1 MRAAAAVETQDAL
14 HHERCKSLRRKS
26 RCRDC
31 SVLSMYR
38 DVAAANE
45 VSGKKQPCR
54 GLPSTIGRVQNR
66 HWSDMNTTS
75 HLGTWK
81 RIYGM
86 LSIT

>member
-1 MRAAAAVETQDAL
+1 
-14 HHERCKSLRRKS
+14 
-26 RCRDC
+26 
-31 SVLSMYR
+31 MYR